1 MTRSARLACAAVAA
15 ALALA
20 PAAPALAW
28 GASGHRIIGRVAM
41 AALPKDLPAFLRTP
55 TAIDQVGEL
64 AREPDRSKGS
74 GQPHD
79 ADSDPG
85 HFTDLDDE
93 GHVYNAQG
101 PSVDALPRD
110 RTAFDAAVRAT
121 GVDSQKTGWLPYSIM
136 DGYQQLVRDFAVWR
150 ADHALA
156 TTAKSAKDRA
166 WYAADLKLREALV
179 IRDIGVWGHYVGDGS
194 QPMHVSIHYNGWGDY
209 PNPKGFTQEKIHGP
223 FEGDFVHAHVTEA
236 GVRGALPPLE
246 TCGPTIQACT
256 AGYLKATLATVDPL
270 YTLWGQGAFTT
281 VGDSKGPAFATAR
294 VAAGAAE
301 LRDLTVRAWRESAG
315 ASVGYKPS
323 YEVKAIEGG
332 LVPPIGTLY
341 GDD

>member
-1 MTRSARLACAAVAA
+1 MKHPARLACAAAVL

-28 GASGHRIIGRVAM
+28 GASGHRVIGRVAM
-41 AALPKDLPAFLRTP
+41 AALPGELPAFLRTP

-85 HFTDLDDE
+85 HFIDLDED
-93 GHVYNAQG
+93 GHVFNAQG
-101 PSVDALPRD
+101 PSIDALPRD
-110 RTAFDAAVRAT
+110 RIAFEAALGPT
-121 GVDSQKTGWLPYSIM
+121 GVDASKTGWLPYTIM
-136 DGYQQLVRDFAVWR
+136 DGYQQLVRDFAFWR
-150 ADHALA
+150 VDRVL
-156 TTAKSAKDRA
+156 AKSGASAKARA

-179 IRDIGVWGHYVGDGS
+179 IRDIGVWAHYVGDGS

-223 FEGDFVHAHVTEA
+223 FEGAFVHDHVTEA
-236 GVRGALPPLE
+236 GVHAVLPALA
-246 TCGPTIQACT
+246 TCGPTLAACT
-256 AGYLKATLATVDPL
+256 ATYLKATLATTEPL
-270 YTLWGQGAFTT
+270 YVLWGQGAFTT
-281 VGDSKGPAFATAR
+281 VGDAKGPAFATER

-301 LRDLTVRAWRESAG
+301 LRDLIVRAWKDSAG
-315 ASVGYKPS
+315 VSVGYKPS

-332 LVPPIGTLY
+332 LIPPFGMMY

>member
-1 MTRSARLACAAVAA
+1 MIRPARAPCALAAL

-28 GASGHRIIGRVAM
+28 GASGHRIIGRAAM
-41 AALPKDLPAFLRTP
+41 LALPADLPAFLRMP
-55 TAIDQVGEL
+55 AAVDAVGEL

-93 GHVYNAQG
+93 GHVFNAQG
-101 PSVDALPRD
+101 PSIDALPRD

-121 GVDSQKTGWLPYSIM
+121 GVDSQKTGWLPYTIM
-136 DGYQQLVRDFAVWR
+136 DGYQQLVRDFAFWR
-150 ADHALA
+150 VDRTLA
-156 TTAKSAKDRA
+156 KAATSPKERA

-179 IRDIGVWGHYVGDGS
+179 IRDVGVWAHYVGDGS
-194 QPMHVSIHYNGWGDY
+194 QPMHVSIHYNGWGEY
-209 PNPKGFTQEKIHGP
+209 PNPKGYTQEKIHGP
-223 FEGDFVHAHVTEA
+223 FEGDFVHDHVTEA
-236 GVRGALPPLE
+236 GVRAAMAPLA
-246 TCGPTIQACT
+246 TCGPTLQACT
-256 AGYLKATLATVDPL
+256 SGYLKATLATVEPL
-270 YTLWGQGAFTT
+270 YALWGKGAFTT
-281 VGDSKGPAFATAR
+281 VGDPRGSAFATTR

-301 LRDLTVRAWRESAG
+301 LRDLIVRAWKDSAG
-315 ASVGYKPS
+315 VSVGYKPS

-332 LVPPIGTLY
+332 LVPPFGMMY